1 MESNICMGALL
12 VAMYKQ
18 LYVCVYVCTCIFMLV
33 YVFVHDRVET
43 LGKIGIFFKECSMQT
58 TCKRCHGFDITQM
71 SWVIYR
77 AW

>member
-33 YVFVHDRVET
+33 YVFVHESGDFGQNRQ
-43 LGKIGIFFKECSMQT
+43 FFKECSMQT

-71 SWVIYR
+71 SWIIYQ